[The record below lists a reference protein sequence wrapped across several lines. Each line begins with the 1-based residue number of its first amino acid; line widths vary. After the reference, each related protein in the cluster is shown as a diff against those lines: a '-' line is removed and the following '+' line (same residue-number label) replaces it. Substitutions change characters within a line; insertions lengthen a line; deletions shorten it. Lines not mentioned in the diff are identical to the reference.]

1 MNIIVAGDYCENN
14 RSSEYIKSHKY
25 EELFGE
31 IKPII
36 EKSDIAIANFEFPI
50 ISENSLPI
58 AKTGPHLGGSL
69 ESIGAIQ
76 YAGFN
81 VLTLANNHI
90 LDQGAKS
97 CIDTKHLL
105 ENAGFKTVGVGENLK
120 DANKVLYLTQDNKK
134 IAIINCCEH
143 EFTIASESSAG
154 ANPLNPISIYNSIQ
168 EAKEKSDFVLV
179 IVHGGIEHFQYPTLR
194 MKETYR
200 FFISV
205 GADAVI
211 NHHQHCYSGYEIY
224 EGKPIFYGLGNFHF
238 DFKNKKDCIW
248 NYGYLVS
255 LDTDDPLNFKIIPYK
270 QCNDSV
276 STRPLYENEAADFFT
291 SIKEINYAIQDNT
304 LLNTKKNEFVTNTSL
319 EFKYILSPYSLK
331 RLNSLYFRGILPDLR
346 DQSRWLKLL
355 NAIQCESHRERILD
369 YIKSRIKG

>member
-1 MNIIVAGDYCENN
+1 MNIIIAGDYCENN
-14 RSSEYIKSHKY
+14 RSSEYIKSHSYK
-25 EELFGE
+25 ELFGE
-31 IKPII
+31 IKPFI
-36 EKSDIAIANFEFPI
+36 EKADIAIANFEFPI
-50 ISENSLPI
+50 ITANSQPI
-58 AKTGPHLGGSL
+58 DKTGPHLGGCMD
-69 ESIGAIQ
+69 SIDAIK
-76 YAGFN
+76 YAGFT

-90 LDQGAKS
+90 LDQGEKC
-97 CIDTKHLL
+97 CIETKNFL
-105 ENAGFKTVGVGENLK
+105 EEAGLKTVGVGENLE
-120 DANKVLYLTQDNKK
+120 DANKVLYLSQESKT

-143 EFTIASESSAG
+143 EFTIASDNSVG
-154 ANPLNPISIYNSIQ
+154 ANPLNPIAIYRNIQ

-179 IVHGGIEHFQYPTLR
+179 IVHGGIEHFQYPTTR

-238 DFKNKKDCIW
+238 DFKNKRECIW

-255 LDTDDPLNFKIIPYK
+255 LDTDAPQNFKIIPYE
-270 QCNDSV
+270 QCNYSV
-276 STRPLYENEAADFFT
+276 STRPLDENGEVRFFE
-291 SIKEINYAIQDNT
+291 SLREINSVIQNNT
-304 LLNTKKNEFVTNTSL
+304 LLEAKKNEFVTNTNL
-319 EFKYILSPYSLK
+319 EFKYILSPYASK

-346 DQSRWLKLL
+346 DKSRWLKLL

-369 YIKSRIKG
+369 YIRAKIKG